1 MTAQVSEEL
10 LYGGR
15 SISLFSEPLALYLK
29 QNQIQFVSPH
39 TANWR
44 GYIGTWEIIEAEGAE
59 RLYLVSIAAHKD
71 YETIL
76 ELPDLFPGF
85 DKVFAHW
92 FSGELRCPQGD
103 LVEYVHMGYA
113 STYEYELFLEFK
125 QGVLVNKYAK
135 HNPARER
142 IESPIKPQY
151 QDSDE
156 DHSPEMDLP
165 EWVRK
170 KKG

>member
-1 MTAQVSEEL
+1 MTAQVSEKL
-10 LYGGR
+10 LYEGK
-15 SISLFSEPLALYLK
+15 SIFLFSEPLSLYLM
-29 QNQIQFVSPH
+29 QNQIRFTSPH

-44 GYIGTWEIIEAEGAE
+44 GYVGTWEIIEAEGAE
-59 RLYLVSIAAHKD
+59 RLYLVGIEAHKD

-76 ELPDLFPGF
+76 TLPDLFPGF

-92 FSGELRCPQGD
+92 FTGELRCPQGS

-125 QGVLVNKYAK
+125 QGVLVHKYAI
-135 HNPARER
+135 HNKP
-142 IESPIKPQY
+142 IEKPDVSQSKVTAP
-151 QDSDE
+151 DDG
-156 DHSPEMDLP
+156 DHSPEMDIP
-165 EWVRK
+165 AWARK

>member
-1 MTAQVSEEL
+1 M
-10 LYGGR
+10 
-15 SISLFSEPLALYLK
+15 
-29 QNQIQFVSPH
+29 QNQIRFTSPH

-44 GYIGTWEIIEAEGAE
+44 GYVGTWEIIEADGAE
-59 RLYLVSIAAHKD
+59 RLYLVGIEAHKD

-76 ELPDLFPGF
+76 TLPDLFPGF

-92 FSGELRCPQGD
+92 FTGELRCPQGS

-125 QGVLVNKYAK
+125 QGVLVHKYAI
-135 HNPARER
+135 HNKP
-142 IESPIKPQY
+142 IEKPEVSQPKVTAL
-151 QDSDE
+151 DDG
-156 DHSPEMDLP
+156 DHSPEMDIP
-165 EWVRK
+165 AWARK